1 MISKKLLELSAY
13 LFMVG
18 MAQISFAQESLTTG
32 ANDIYY
38 VNNGKSNS
46 LILDKPFN
54 SNAAVAIQS
63 TTDYQAYGA
72 HSDTLNTN
80 VATNFSYNGEYQDP
94 SSDLVYLRSRD
105 YDANTQRFITQDN
118 ANVWNKY
125 NFADSN
131 PIMNIDP
138 SGHLSFGSVW
148 KHSSTGLLMTLVMT
162 GVILTGGSLGIIELA
177 SIGAESVATSDV
189 AGVATESLE
198 AGATATAE
206 STDVAEESSAAL
218 TQSAN
223 DDVQASEAGV
233 DTQQADIDAQQDS
246 VVGTQER
253 GSAEATNRNEPKF
266 FPCISRKTELRLGLF
281 AEALSAVGVAGTYG
295 SHFSPFLKKY
305 ELLWTILDYGG
316 GGVAFGL
323 IKGLKVAEYVENPS
337 EPPGCILR
345 VVNYVMQKFRMI
357 FPRNAQTN
365 FIRSASAGVAYM
377 AVKSPFLLL
386 SYTGAEGLYNLTN
399 HGEDLPDWV

>member
-1 MISKKLLELSAY
+1 MRIIIWILGLISQLT
-13 LFMVG
+13 F
-18 MAQISFAQESLTTG
+18 AQIVLASDL
-32 ANDIYY
+32 YY
-38 VNNGKSNS
+38 LGNGKSNNVTLS
-46 LILDKPFN
+46 LSCNGGLEANIH
-54 SNAAVAIQS
+54 A

-162 GVILTGGSLGIIELA
+162 GVIFTGGSLGIIELA
-177 SIGAESVATSDV
+177 SIGAESVVTSDV

-223 DDVQASEAGV
+223 DDVQASEEGV
-233 DTQQADIDAQQDS
+233 DTQAADIDAQQDS

-253 GSAEATNRNEPKF
+253 GSAEATNPNEAKF
-266 FPCISRKTELRLGLF
+266 FSCISRKTELRLGLF

-305 ELLWTILDYGG
+305 EGLWVFLDYFGG
-316 GGVAFGL
+316 GAAFGL
-323 IKGLKVAEYVENPS
+323 IKGLKLAEYLEDTS
-337 EPPGCILR
+337 EPLGPISSA
-345 VVNYVMQKFRMI
+345 VNYVMQNFRNI
-357 FPRNAQTN
+357 FGRCAQRN